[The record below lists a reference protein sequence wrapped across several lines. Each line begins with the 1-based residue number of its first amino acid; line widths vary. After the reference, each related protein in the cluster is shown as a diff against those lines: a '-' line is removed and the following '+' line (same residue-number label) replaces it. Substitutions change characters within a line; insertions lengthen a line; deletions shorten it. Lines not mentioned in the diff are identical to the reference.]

1 MQNTQKDLAAII
13 GGYISELRKDAGLTQ
28 QQLADELHIGKGSIS
43 HFEQGRATPPTNLL
57 VTFADYFGV
66 NIDYL
71 VGNCKLNIKYS
82 ELNQPYYGQTTTDVL
97 ISRLLSLDKN
107 DRKFILE
114 VLKMVERAEKNSSPI
129 K

>member
-1 MQNTQKDLAAII
+1 MQNTQKDLAATI

-66 NIDYL
+66 NIDY
-71 VGNCKLNIKYS
+71 S